1 MDMFLWCVCVWCV
14 CVCVYVCVC
23 VVCVCVCVCMCV
35 CVWCVCA
42 HVHVHRWYVCMYMHA
57 ACVCAHVY
65 VHKASYCVIT
75 KLNRSNILVGCGLRR
90 DSPTL
95 SHQLVDGLGAA
106 RRLCRV
112 LPCRYHCNCLHERD
126 IFM

>member
-1 MDMFLWCVCVWCV
+1 M
-14 CVCVYVCVC
+14 VYVCVC
-23 VVCVCVCVCMCV
+23 VRCAVCGVR
-35 CVWCVCA
+35 CVCA
-42 HVHVHRWYVCMYMHA
+42 HVHVRRWNVCMYMLR
-57 ACVCAHVY
+57 VCARMCMCIKPAAVDD
-65 VHKASYCVIT
+65 CVIT

-95 SHQLVDGLGAA
+95 GHQLVDGLGAA
-106 RRLCRV
+106 RRWCRV